1 MQDVEQRVLSAFN
14 AAIRHDKLSEPA
26 KAWLAQSGDFT
37 AADFGISS
45 LGTHEVLKKL
55 EGEFGIEIPL
65 EQAEK
70 FASVKELVDYI
81 EARQ

>member
-1 MQDVEQRVLSAFN
+1 M
-14 AAIRHDKLSEPA
+14 
-26 KAWLAQSGDFT
+26 
-37 AADFGISS
+37 
-45 LGTHEVLKKL
+45 LKKL
-55 EGEFGIEIPL
+55 EGEFGIEIPP